1 MIEAISAKN
10 IDGVLPLIR
19 EYQTF
24 YKVEAIDEQ
33 NNKRFFSQFGE
44 NSDKGCL
51 FAYRKQSKLIGF
63 ATVYFSYSSTI
74 TSKVAVLNDLYT
86 IEEFRGQGVGTAL
99 IKHCEIFGKSKGAV
113 RLQWVT
119 APDNVIAQSVYKA
132 LGAKQSSWEFFSYAS

>member
-10 IDGVLPLIR
+10 IDEVLPLIR

-24 YKVEAIDEQ
+24 YKVKAIDDQ
-33 NNKRFFSQFGE
+33 NNKRFFSQFGK

-51 FAYRKQSKLIGF
+51 FVYRKGSKLLGF

-86 IEEFRGQGVGTAL
+86 IEESRGQGVGTAL
-99 IKHCEIFGKSKGAV
+99 IKHCASYGKSKGAV

-119 APDNVIAQSVYKA
+119 APDNIIAQSVYKA
-132 LGAKQSSWEFFSYAS
+132 LGAKQSNWEFFTYAS